1 MLSSTLKLTFV
12 IFERACVPRETVY
25 LVNINQTWVARG
37 TVYLV
42 NIGMATYEFNLGYLI
57 GLTVA
62 EGSFTADRQQP
73 SFQFRLHEDN
83 PEPIQR
89 LIGVVGGVIYGPY
102 NHNDRKYYVLMLR
115 GPALW
120 KAVEIFYQHLPY
132 CKKRQQFIDWWKKHQ
147 TKLPPLPPELEEQ
160 TP

>member
-1 MLSSTLKLTFV
+1 M
-12 IFERACVPRETVY
+12 P
-25 LVNINQTWVARG
+25 NQD
-37 TVYLV
+37 
-42 NIGMATYEFNLGYLI
+42 FDLGYLI

-73 SFQFRLHEDN
+73 SFQFRLHEEN

-89 LIGVVGGVIYGPY
+89 LTRVIGGVVYGPY

-120 KAVEIFYQHLPY
+120 KAVEIFYRHLPS
-132 CKKRQQFIDWWKKHQ
+132 CKKRTQFMEWWKKHQ
-147 TKLPPLPPELEEQ
+147 AKLPPLPTELEEE
-160 TP
+160 TK